1 MERPFPAYQG
11 DDPYIFVCYAHDDA
25 EVVYAEITRLRG
37 EGLNIWYDEGI
48 SPGST
53 WRDEV
58 ALALT
63 QCSVF
68 LYYVTARSVASINCL
83 NEVNFCLSRERKIL
97 SVHLE
102 ETELPLGLELSLSAM
117 QAIFRADHTSEAY
130 QTKLLASLKSL
141 LPGIIEPTALSRV
154 QPAETEL
161 DEQSIAILPLV
172 NRNLDSADEYLCDG
186 ISEELIS
193 GLAKVGGLG
202 VASQLSSFALK
213 NQSLDVELIGEK
225 LKVGHILSGSVQ
237 KAGNRLR
244 INVLLSKVSDGKTL
258 WSEHYNR
265 EMEDIFELQEDV
277 ARQVIDALKV
287 AIGADQKA
295 QLVDVGT
302 ENADAYDGLL
312 LGKHEARKFTR
323 QSLEQSITHYEHC
336 AELDPSFGR
345 VYWELYQCYSQ
356 LITQFGL
363 PKEEMAPKGEEAINK
378 AKEGAFVLPI
388 PWIQARR
395 DLYPE
400 TRPDQRTLALEAC
413 EKIRQ
418 PDPDWQ
424 SYEYLQ
430 LGNCLCAAGL
440 FHGAFEYYEYY
451 IDRAQHVGHVLMRHR
466 LLLTRLGR
474 FDKAIELWTERIASR
489 PDDQLAIC
497 ERAVLY
503 SRTGQ
508 YERADQDLAELKKVL
523 PRNFPQF
530 YHLYWRRELDAAKGY
545 FNWLKSRK
553 NLPQLVKYWGSF
565 LLGDIEGGI
574 SYVEDAISRGTDPA
588 YLRLEVTRVLP
599 HSISREVEQHPRYQ
613 AILKRFGID

>member
-1 MERPFPAYQG
+1 
-11 DDPYIFVCYAHDDA
+11 
-25 EVVYAEITRLRG
+25 
-37 EGLNIWYDEGI
+37 
-48 SPGST
+48 
-53 WRDEV
+53 
-58 ALALT
+58 
-63 QCSVF
+63 
-68 LYYVTARSVASINCL
+68 
-83 NEVNFCLSRERKIL
+83 VNFCLSRERKIL

-565 LLGDIEGGI
+565 LLGC
-574 SYVEDAISRGTDPA
+574 
-588 YLRLEVTRVLP
+588 VTSAHMAPPSPVC
-599 HSISREVEQHPRYQ
+599 
-613 AILKRFGID
+613 

>member
-413 EKIRQ
+413 EKIR
-418 PDPDWQ
+418 
-424 SYEYLQ
+424 
-430 LGNCLCAAGL
+430 
-440 FHGAFEYYEYY
+440 
-451 IDRAQHVGHVLMRHR
+451 HV
-466 LLLTRLGR
+466 T
-474 FDKAIELWTERIASR
+474 
-489 PDDQLAIC
+489 
-497 ERAVLY
+497 
-503 SRTGQ
+503 
-508 YERADQDLAELKKVL
+508 
-523 PRNFPQF
+523 
-530 YHLYWRRELDAAKGY
+530 
-545 FNWLKSRK
+545 
-553 NLPQLVKYWGSF
+553 
-565 LLGDIEGGI
+565 
-574 SYVEDAISRGTDPA
+574 
-588 YLRLEVTRVLP
+588 
-599 HSISREVEQHPRYQ
+599 
-613 AILKRFGID
+613 AILA